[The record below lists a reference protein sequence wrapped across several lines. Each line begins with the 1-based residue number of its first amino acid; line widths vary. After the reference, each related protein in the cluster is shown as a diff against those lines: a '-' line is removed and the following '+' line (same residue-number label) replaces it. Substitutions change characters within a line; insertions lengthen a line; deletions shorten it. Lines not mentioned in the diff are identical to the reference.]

1 MRERPWTGFGLKRVI
16 LIFLFLLLLAAGVVG
31 YWQFGLPGQKDS
43 AQPEPVMSE
52 YLQVPP
58 LVVPVIE
65 EGVAVEQI
73 QLRVELELA
82 GPSSLEEAEEK
93 MPRLVDAMLAQLHGL
108 MAYRQIREE
117 SNELPF
123 LKKRLQ
129 ISLED
134 SFGEG
139 ELRDVL
145 IKDISRRPLGT
156 GVVD

>member
-1 MRERPWTGFGLKRVI
+1 MKRVI
-16 LIFLFLLLLAAGVVG
+16 LIFMFLLLLAAGAIG
-31 YWQFGLPGQKDS
+31 YWQFGLPGQTES
-43 AQPEPVMSE
+43 AQSKAVMSE

-65 EGVAVEQI
+65 QGVAVEQI
-73 QLRVELELA
+73 QLQVELELA
-82 GPSSLEEAEEK
+82 GSSSLKDAK
-93 MPRLVDAMLAQLHGL
+93 DKLPRLVDAMLAQLHGL

-117 SNELPF
+117 GNELPF

-129 ISLED
+129 IALED
-134 SFGEG
+134 NFKEG

-156 GVVD
+156 GVAN

>member
-1 MRERPWTGFGLKRVI
+1 MKRVI
-16 LIFLFLLLLAAGVVG
+16 LIFLFLLLLAAGAVG
-31 YWQFGLPGQKDS
+31 YWQFGLPGQKES
-43 AQPEPVMSE
+43 SEPEPVMSQ

-73 QLRVELELA
+73 QLQVELELA
-82 GPSSLEEAEEK
+82 GSSSLDEAKEK
-93 MPRLVDAMLAQLHGL
+93 MPQLVDAMLSQLHGL

-129 ISLED
+129 VAIED
-134 SFGEG
+134 SFDDG

-145 IKDISRRPLGT
+145 IKEISRRPLGT
-156 GVVD
+156 GIVD